1 MEQKRILIV
10 DDEQD
15 LCEILQFNLCSVGYE
30 ADVAYSAEE
39 AVDKGIERY
48 DLLLLDVMMP
58 GLSGFELAQKLKADE
73 QTASKPVIFI
83 TAKDTEDDTLQGF
96 GLGADDY
103 VKKPFS
109 VREVVAR
116 VNAVLKRKPTPSLW
130 PPSVSPRRR
139 EGRMVCNGLIVD
151 TCSKTV
157 TIDNVAVEL
166 TRTEFDLLTLLLS
179 HRGQVF
185 SRQELL
191 DNVWP
196 DDVIVTERTVDVN
209 ITRLRKKLG
218 NYASCILTRQG
229 FGYFFCE

>member
-1 MEQKRILIV
+1 MNQKRILIV

-15 LCEILQFNLCSVGYE
+15 LCEILQFNLNAAGYE
-30 ADVAYSAEE
+30 ADVVFSAEE
-39 AVDKGIERY
+39 AVSKGIEQY

-58 GLSGFELAQKLKADE
+58 GLSGFELAQRLKTDDK
-73 QTASKPVIFI
+73 TAQIPIIFI
-83 TAKDTEDDTLQGF
+83 TAKDAEDDTLQGF

-103 VKKPFS
+103 VTKPFS

-116 VNAVLKRKPTPSLW
+116 VNAVLKRNQAQAKVL
-130 PPSVSPRRR
+130 RYK
-139 EGRMVCNGLIVD
+139 GLVVD
-151 TCSKTV
+151 TISKTI
-157 TIDNVAVEL
+157 TIDDARVEL
-166 TRTEFDLLTLLLS
+166 TRTEFDLLALLLS

-191 DNVWP
+191 DCVWP

-218 NYASCILTRQG
+218 GYASCILTRQG
-229 FGYFFCE
+229 FGYYFGK

>member
-1 MEQKRILIV
+1 MKPKRILVV

-15 LCEILQFNLCSVGYE
+15 LCEILQFNLNVAGYW
-30 ADVAYSAEE
+30 ADVAFSAEE
-39 AVDKGIERY
+39 AIGKGIEQY

-58 GLSGFELAQKLKADE
+58 GLSGFELAQRLKTDE
-73 QTASKPVIFI
+73 KTTHIPIIFI
-83 TAKDTEDDTLQGF
+83 TAKDAEDDTLQGF

-103 VKKPFS
+103 VTKPFS

-116 VNAVLKRKPTPSLW
+116 VNAVLKRNQTQAKVLKY
-130 PPSVSPRRR
+130 
-139 EGRMVCNGLIVD
+139 EELMVD
-151 TCSKTV
+151 TTSKTV
-157 TIDNVAVEL
+157 TIDDARVEL
-166 TRTEFDLLTLLLS
+166 TRTEFDLLALLLD

-191 DNVWP
+191 DRVWP

-218 NYASCILTRQG
+218 GYASCILTRQG
-229 FGYFFCE
+229 FGYFFK

>member
-1 MEQKRILIV
+1 MEKKQILIV

-15 LCEILQFNLCSVGYE
+15 LCEILQFNLNVAGYGT
-30 ADVAYSAEE
+30 DVAFSAEE
-39 AVDKGIERY
+39 AIGKEIEQY

-58 GLSGFELAQKLKADE
+58 GLSGFELAQRLKTDE
-73 QTASKPVIFI
+73 KTTHIPIIFI
-83 TAKDTEDDTLQGF
+83 TAKDAEDDTLQGF

-103 VKKPFS
+103 VTKPFS

-116 VNAVLKRKPTPSLW
+116 VNAVLKRNQTQAKVLKY
-130 PPSVSPRRR
+130 
-139 EGRMVCNGLIVD
+139 EELMVD
-151 TCSKTV
+151 TISKTI
-157 TIDNVAVEL
+157 TIDDAKVEL
-166 TRTEFDLLTLLLS
+166 TRTEFDLLALLLS

-191 DNVWP
+191 DLVWP

-218 NYASCILTRQG
+218 GYASCILTRQG
-229 FGYFFCE
+229 FGYFFK

>member
-1 MEQKRILIV
+1 MEKKQILIV

-15 LCEILQFNLCSVGYE
+15 LCEILQFNLNVAGYGT
-30 ADVAYSAEE
+30 DVAFSAEE
-39 AVDKGIERY
+39 AIGKGIEQY

-58 GLSGFELAQKLKADE
+58 GLSGFELAQRLKTDE
-73 QTASKPVIFI
+73 KTTHIPIIFI
-83 TAKDTEDDTLQGF
+83 TAKDAEDDTLQGF

-103 VKKPFS
+103 VTKPFS

-116 VNAVLKRKPTPSLW
+116 VNAVLRRRPTPS
-130 PPSVSPRRR
+130 PSPR
-139 EGRMVCNGLIVD
+139 EGRMTCDGLVVD
-151 TCSKTV
+151 TISKTV
-157 TIDNVAVEL
+157 TIDDARVEL
-166 TRTEFDLLTLLLS
+166 TRTEFDLLVLLLD

-191 DNVWP
+191 DRVWP

-218 NYASCILTRQG
+218 GYASCILTRQG
-229 FGYFFCE
+229 FGYFFK

>member
-1 MEQKRILIV
+1 MEQKKILIV

-15 LCEILQFNLCSVGYE
+15 LCEILQFNLISAGYL
-30 ADVAYSAEE
+30 ATVAYSAEE
-39 AVDKGIERY
+39 AINMDVRQF
-48 DLLLLDVMMP
+48 DLIMLDVMMP
-58 GLSGFELAQKLKADE
+58 GISGFELAQRLKDDAT
-73 QTASKPVIFI
+73 TANIPIIFL

-103 VKKPFS
+103 VTKPFS
-109 VREVVAR
+109 IREVVAR
-116 VNAVLKRKPTPSLW
+116 VNAVLKRNRPYAKQLQYDELQ
-130 PPSVSPRRR
+130 VD
-139 EGRMVCNGLIVD
+139 IVN
-151 TCSKTV
+151 KTAK
-157 TIDNVAVEL
+157 IGELAVEF

-218 NYASCILTRQG
+218 SYASCILTRQG
-229 FGYFFCE
+229 FGYYFAYDEIE

>member
-1 MEQKRILIV
+1 MKPKRILVV

-15 LCEILQFNLCSVGYE
+15 LCEILQFNLNVAGYGT
-30 ADVAYSAEE
+30 DVAFSAEE
-39 AVDKGIERY
+39 AIGKGIEQY

-58 GLSGFELAQKLKADE
+58 GLSGFELAQRLKTDE
-73 QTASKPVIFI
+73 KTTHIPIIFI
-83 TAKDTEDDTLQGF
+83 TAKDAEDDTLQGF

-103 VKKPFS
+103 VTKPFS

-116 VNAVLKRKPTPSLW
+116 VNAVLRRRPTPS
-130 PPSVSPRRR
+130 PSPR
-139 EGRMVCNGLIVD
+139 EGRMTCDGLVVD
-151 TCSKTV
+151 TISKTV
-157 TIDNVAVEL
+157 TIDDARVEL
-166 TRTEFDLLTLLLS
+166 TRTEFDLLALLLS

-191 DNVWP
+191 DRVWP

-218 NYASCILTRQG
+218 GYASCILTRQG
-229 FGYFFCE
+229 FGYFFK

>member
-1 MEQKRILIV
+1 MGKKRILIV

-15 LCEILQFNLCSVGYE
+15 LCEILQFNLTAAGYVS
-30 ADVAYSAEE
+30 DVACSAEE
-39 AVDKGIERY
+39 AISKGIGHY

-58 GLSGFELAQKLKADE
+58 GLSGFELAQRLKADE
-73 QTASKPVIFI
+73 QTAHIPIIFI
-83 TAKDTEDDTLQGF
+83 TAKDTENDTLQGF
-96 GLGADDY
+96 HLGADDY
-103 VKKPFS
+103 VTKPFS

-116 VNAVLKRKPTPSLW
+116 ANAVLKRNQPQDKLLQY
-130 PPSVSPRRR
+130 
-139 EGRMVCNGLIVD
+139 EGLVVD
-151 TCSKTV
+151 QSSKTV
-157 TIDNVAVEL
+157 TVGSVVVEL
-166 TRTEFDLLTLLLS
+166 TRTEFDLLALLLS

-191 DNVWP
+191 GKVWP

-218 NYASCILTRQG
+218 HYASSILTRQG

>member
-1 MEQKRILIV
+1 MEKKRLLVV

-15 LCEILQFNLCSVGYE
+15 LCEILQFNLTSAGYMT
-30 ADVAYSAEE
+30 DVAYSAEE
-39 AVDKGIERY
+39 AISKGIGHY
-48 DLLLLDVMMP
+48 DLLVLDVMMP
-58 GLSGFELAQKLKADE
+58 GLSGFELAEQLKADD
-73 QTASKPVIFI
+73 QTAHIPIIFI

-103 VKKPFS
+103 VTKPFS

-116 VNAVLKRKPTPSLW
+116 VNAVLKRNRLNAKLL
-130 PPSVSPRRR
+130 RYD
-139 EGRMVCNGLIVD
+139 GLVVD
-151 TCSKTV
+151 QNSKIV
-157 TIDNVAVEL
+157 TIDHHVVEL
-166 TRTEFDLLTLLLS
+166 TRTEFDLLALLLS

-185 SRQELL
+185 TRLELL
-191 DNVWP
+191 DRVWP

-218 NYASCILTRQG
+218 DYAACILTRQG